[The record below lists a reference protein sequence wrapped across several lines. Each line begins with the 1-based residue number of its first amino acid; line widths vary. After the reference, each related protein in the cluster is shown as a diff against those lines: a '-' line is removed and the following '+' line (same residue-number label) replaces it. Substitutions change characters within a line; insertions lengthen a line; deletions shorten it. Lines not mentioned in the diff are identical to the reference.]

1 MTVSADQEYI
11 SDLDEEWSTAEVYFG
26 HFLDGDA
33 TYHARDDGRFMDMI
47 SAAALPLVVN
57 AVLRG

>member
-1 MTVSADQEYI
+1 MESADDAKYI
-11 SDLDEEWSTAEVYFG
+11 SDLDEDKSSAEVSFG
-26 HFLDGDA
+26 HFLDEN
-33 TYHARDDGRFMDMI
+33 ARDDGRFMDMI